1 MIAALA
7 GNPLVS
13 IPKEGKPLV
22 SPEEIAQKEAKEA
35 TEFIKLIQTFANDD
49 QHLYPPA
56 PEIRVRKEYEIKNKA
71 AERRAKK
78 AAERNKNNP

>member
-22 SPEEIAQKEAKEA
+22 SPEEIAQKEA